1 MTDPVEVL
9 ARSKCCLGP
18 CELPRACD
26 KRLWERAARH
36 DIAVLESAGI
46 RVVAVYSPAEYVGKW
61 PGTAAMIDAGLDAF
75 ARAHKRHGPRESMMA
90 AWNAMVAA
98 APTYGDKT

>member
-36 DIAVLESAGI
+36 DIAVLESARLKI
-46 RVVAVYSPAEYVGKW
+46 VSRDATQPMA
-61 PGTAAMIDAGLDAF
+61 DAGWGAIANTASD
-75 ARAHKRHGPRESMMA
+75 PQSA
-90 AWNAMVAA
+90 AWPIWSAMWDA
-98 APTYGDKT
+98 APTYGDKS